1 MAGYLDFLLGSQGA
15 KLIQN
20 PLASLIGDI
29 PANFIQKRQYGG
41 SVKPKNPYLVGED
54 GPEVFMPTQ
63 EGTVIPNQQN
73 MTYPIQS
80 IPKENYQHMQL
91 LPNQQSNQSQPDNTI
106 NTLQSLLSLANQGKQ
121 QYLTPELNQPYLG
134 LQGAPPSGNVMR
146 DLGTLAA
153 AINPKS
159 FGGRLGAGMAGNVG
173 EYEQDAA
180 RNLAARVGL
189 GRYGMEQQDY
199 QRKLSMQD
207 ALDKSK
213 AGIMGRLNQ
222 PGGYED
228 YDQGMSVQTPSPME
242 QMNPLE
248 RAYLESELLGNNP
261 NLSPLLKTSQPPKLS
276 GYKTVD
282 ESGNPMY
289 LNEYGEPTGIPAYVK
304 PQEVEPYKIG
314 HVMPFT
320 VGDKTVYK
328 QYKGKGQWET
338 MSGVGGGR
346 YKGTTG
352 GSGGGVGNKDAEKY
366 RKNVE
371 AYNRETKMLDQQYY
385 ATLNQPQYI
394 GNSWST
400 IKERNLVTDN
410 YKKQLDQII
419 KKYRGKIDFVSNA
432 PSGTTNL
439 EKKIGNEWTEGGRKF
454 RMNPQTGKKEMWV
467 E

>member
-1 MAGYLDFLLGSQGA
+1 
-15 KLIQN
+15 
-20 PLASLIGDI
+20 
-29 PANFIQKRQYGG
+29 
-41 SVKPKNPYLVGED
+41 
-54 GPEVFMPTQ
+54 
-63 EGTVIPNQQN
+63 
-73 MTYPIQS
+73 
-80 IPKENYQHMQL
+80 
-91 LPNQQSNQSQPDNTI
+91 
-106 NTLQSLLSLANQGKQ
+106 
-121 QYLTPELNQPYLG
+121 
-134 LQGAPPSGNVMR
+134 
-146 DLGTLAA
+146 
-153 AINPKS
+153 
-159 FGGRLGAGMAGNVG
+159 
-173 EYEQDAA
+173 
-180 RNLAARVGL
+180 
-189 GRYGMEQQDY
+189 MEQQDY

>member
-189 GRYGMEQQDY
+189 GR
-199 QRKLSMQD
+199 
-207 ALDKSK
+207 
-213 AGIMGRLNQ
+213 
-222 PGGYED
+222 
-228 YDQGMSVQTPSPME
+228 
-242 QMNPLE
+242 
-248 RAYLESELLGNNP
+248 
-261 NLSPLLKTSQPPKLS
+261 
-276 GYKTVD
+276 
-282 ESGNPMY
+282 
-289 LNEYGEPTGIPAYVK
+289 
-304 PQEVEPYKIG
+304 
-314 HVMPFT
+314 
-320 VGDKTVYK
+320 
-328 QYKGKGQWET
+328 
-338 MSGVGGGR
+338 
-346 YKGTTG
+346 
-352 GSGGGVGNKDAEKY
+352 
-366 RKNVE
+366 
-371 AYNRETKMLDQQYY
+371 
-385 ATLNQPQYI
+385 
-394 GNSWST
+394 
-400 IKERNLVTDN
+400 
-410 YKKQLDQII
+410 
-419 KKYRGKIDFVSNA
+419 
-432 PSGTTNL
+432 
-439 EKKIGNEWTEGGRKF
+439 
-454 RMNPQTGKKEMWV
+454 
-467 E
+467 